1 MRRVYKSSQIDPVLV
16 LQPDVNVLVV
26 YPATDYATAFREL
39 LCGDLLID
47 HRELKVP
54 KNKLMFFVSSTFT
67 DTHSERN
74 EIMSVIVPKLR
85 ELARLHSIDV
95 MAVDLRYG
103 IPDEATLMHTTWNDC
118 SRELERCRTE
128 SGGIFF
134 ISLQSEKY
142 ILSNFVYKNV

>member
-1 MRRVYKSSQIDPVLV
+1 MRRVKKSGDKDLLLLLKSEPSSDFAI
-16 LQPDVNVLVV
+16 
-26 YPATDYATAFREL
+26 TFREL
-39 LCGDLLID
+39 LCGDLSID

-74 EIMSVIVPKLR
+74 EIMGVIVPKLR